1 MTKSTAITVYF
12 DYMCPFAFRGVRLLT
27 EIEQTRPDI
36 SVAWR
41 HFSLEQV
48 NAISR
53 GKDPEWKV
61 WEQPLDYKGIYR
73 KSRGRL
79 LRPFLASHAASLQG
93 VEPFARFRLALFGAF
108 HDDWLD
114 TSDPEVLLDV
124 ARQVDLDMD
133 AFQANWQS
141 QEGRDRLRDDH
152 LSGEE
157 AGVFGVPTLII
168 NNCEATYMRL
178 SEYPPAEEMQTFFD
192 ELLHSLCHRPYLQ
205 ELKRAGAA

>member
-1 MTKSTAITVYF
+1 MATPTTVTIYF

-36 SVAWR
+36 TVKWR

-48 NAISR
+48 NAIGR
-53 GKDPEWKV
+53 GKDYDWKV

-73 KSRGRL
+73 KTRGRL

-93 VEPFARFRLALFGAF
+93 AEPFARFRLALFSTF
-108 HDDWLD
+108 HDDELD
-114 TSDPEVLLDV
+114 TSDPDVLLDV
-124 ARQVDLDMD
+124 ARRANLDMD
-133 AFQANWQS
+133 AFLANWQS
-141 QEGRDRLRDDH
+141 QEGRDRLRNDH

-168 NNCEATYMRL
+168 NGCEATYMRL
-178 SEYPPAEEMQTFFD
+178 SEYPPADETQTLFD
-192 ELLHSLCHRPYLQ
+192 ELMHTLCQRPYLQ